1 MDSLSSGDPN
11 TAGLLLAASALP
23 TAELLLLEALP
34 PPLGMEFQIR
44 APGQQMAIVCK
55 TELNARTRA

>member
-1 MDSLSSGDPN
+1 MGSLSRGDPN
-11 TAGLLLAASALP
+11 TAGLLPAASALP

-34 PPLGMEFQIR
+34 PPLGMEFQIS